1 MKNKNFLLLSLI
13 IISVLFIGCSNML
26 NNNTCV
32 YICESEHGYIETKL
46 VHEQKKGFEFLI
58 IAHPEDGY
66 YLKKS
71 NLFIFTNDDNTDNDP
86 NFSIKNYSGGNEKEG
101 YRINPS
107 KATDENQ
114 YTFRLKRNSNVIISA
129 IFIKQ

>member
-1 MKNKNFLLLSLI
+1 MKKKNFLLLSV

-26 NNNTCV
+26 NNNTLV

-46 VHEQKKGFEFLI
+46 VHEQEKGFEFLI

-107 KATDENQ
+107 KAKDENQ
-114 YTFRLKRNSNVIISA
+114 YTFRLKRNSNATISA